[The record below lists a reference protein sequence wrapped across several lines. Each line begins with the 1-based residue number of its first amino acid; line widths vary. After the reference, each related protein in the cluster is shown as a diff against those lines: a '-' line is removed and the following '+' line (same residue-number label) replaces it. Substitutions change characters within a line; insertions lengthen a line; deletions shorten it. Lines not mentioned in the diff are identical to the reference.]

1 MQKIF
6 QIIKF
11 NINKKETAIIN
22 QFIGI
27 KKSFLIKK
35 LGNLDRFI
43 IDKVSLFAEKIN
55 DKSCKQHNQ

>member
-55 DKSCKQHNQ
+55 DKSCK

>member
-43 IDKVSLFAEKIN
+43 IDKNSLFAEKIN
-55 DKSCKQHNQ
+55 DKSCKQHN